1 MFTMVNKLKT
11 MKSTRIVHWIL
22 TGLLSALL
30 LMSASMYFMKHA
42 DITLAFQGFGFPTWI
57 IYPLAVAKILGVAMI
72 LTKWKKWLTEW
83 AYAGIFFNALLA
95 MGEKTTS
102 HWFCGT
108 NATGQPMSP
117 NYITDM
123 TNFQPQ
129 FLTGI
134 ANEHFFFF

>member
-42 DITLAFQGFGFPTWI
+42 NITLAFQGFGFPTWI

-95 MGEKTTS
+95 MGAHLAIQDGEHIGAVIALVLMLGSFITWKLGWKEK
-102 HWFCGT
+102 
-108 NATGQPMSP
+108 
-117 NYITDM
+117 
-123 TNFQPQ
+123 
-129 FLTGI
+129 
-134 ANEHFFFF
+134 

>member
-1 MFTMVNKLKT
+1 MVNKLKT

-95 MGEKTTS
+95 MGAHLAIQDGEHIGAVIALVLMLGSFITWKLGWKEK
-102 HWFCGT
+102 
-108 NATGQPMSP
+108 
-117 NYITDM
+117 
-123 TNFQPQ
+123 
-129 FLTGI
+129 
-134 ANEHFFFF
+134 